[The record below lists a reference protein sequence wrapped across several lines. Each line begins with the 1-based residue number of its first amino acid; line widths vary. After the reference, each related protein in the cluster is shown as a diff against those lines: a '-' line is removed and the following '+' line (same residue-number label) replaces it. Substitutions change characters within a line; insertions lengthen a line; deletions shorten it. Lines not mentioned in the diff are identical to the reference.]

1 MTAGN
6 LLKLKSTLNADNTVD
21 YALPLGEELIPMN
34 PLIGKK
40 IKLEFTGQINCLATG
55 KKIKKSYGQGYSF
68 ESYMTLASCDFC
80 IVRPELCHFKKGTC
94 REPSWGEENCMK
106 PHVVYLANSSGL
118 KVGITRRS
126 QVPTR
131 WIDQGASAAIEL
143 FEVKSRLLSGLIEV
157 ELAKGIN
164 DKTNWRKMLA
174 GEPVAIDLL
183 SEKKKIIE
191 KYQDLIKKHD
201 AIIMPDEIREIS
213 YPVLRVPH
221 KISSLS
227 FDKNPIID
235 EELLGIK
242 GQYLIF
248 ESGVINLRKHQG
260 YFLNLEF

>member
-6 LLKLKSTLNADNTVD
+6 LLKLKSTLNTNHTVE
-21 YALPLGEELIPMN
+21 YALPLGEELIPLN
-34 PLIGKK
+34 PLVGKK
-40 IKLEFTGQINCLATG
+40 IKLEFTGQINCIATG
-55 KKIKKSYGQGYSF
+55 KKIKKSYAQGYSY
-68 ESYMTLASCDFC
+68 ESYMTLARCDFC

-94 REPSWGEENCMK
+94 REPSWGEDNCMQ

-131 WIDQGASAAIEL
+131 WIDQGASFAIEL
-143 FEVKSRLLSGLIEV
+143 FEVKDRLTSGLIEV

-174 GEPVAIDLL
+174 GEVPEVDLI
-183 SEKKKIIE
+183 SEKKKLIE
-191 KYQDLIKKHD
+191 KNQDLIKKHE

-213 YPVLRVPH
+213 YPVLSVPE

-227 FDKNPIID
+227 FDKTPII
-235 EELLGIK
+235 EQKLLGIK

-248 ESGVINLRKHQG
+248 ESGVINMRKHQG
-260 YFLNLEF
+260 YFLSLEF